1 MTAAKDVLTTIQQW
15 DPDGWTYR
23 EPTERD
29 REQFRNRVIARF
41 GRKAWEDYNYR
52 AWVDFNAPGVP
63 SIHDRY

>member
-1 MTAAKDVLTTIQQW
+1 MKEVLTTIQQW

-41 GRKAWEDYNYR
+41 GRKAWEDYVNQWDMPMWER
-52 AWVDFNAPGVP
+52 ALWKESV
-63 SIHDRY
+63 